1 VRRKYLGAKR
11 SIEARSADRGRT
23 WNGSMFEGG
32 SETQIT
38 NKSLQELDAL
48 AAKNG
53 MRLVS

>member
-11 SIEARSADRGRT
+11 SIEARSEDRGRSWSGT
-23 WNGSMFEGG
+23 MFEGG
-32 SETQIT
+32 SETQIS